1 MVLYVLM
8 GIAAVVLLW
17 GVAIYNGLVKRKNL
31 KDEAWSGIDVQ
42 LKRRFDVVPNLVETV
57 KGYAA
62 HEKEVFTKVTEA
74 RAAVGRAQSVAER
87 AESENMLTG
96 ALRSLFAVAEGYPD
110 LKANANFLQLEQI
123 SALENDIQM
132 STQVL
137 QRRRRDYNIAANT
150 FLRAGGEAVRLRQGR
165 LLRGGRG
172 ERARPEVSSAD
183 RRRSS

>member
-1 MVLYVLM
+1 MTLYVLA

-17 GVAIYNGLVKRKNL
+17 GVAIYNGLIKKKNL

-110 LKANANFLQLEQI
+110 LKANANFLQLQEQI
-123 SALENDIQM
+123 SVLENDIQM
-132 STQVL
+132 S
-137 QRRRRDYNIAANT
+137 RRYYNGAARDYNIAAAT
-150 FLRAGGEAVRLRQGR
+150 FPSVLVAKQFGFDKADYFEADE
-165 LLRGGRG
+165 G
-172 ERARPEVSSAD
+172 ERARPEVSF
-183 RRRSS
+183 R

>member
-1 MVLYVLM
+1 MILYVLM

-17 GVAIYNGLVKRKNL
+17 GVAIYNGLIKKKNL

-110 LKANANFLQLEQI
+110 LKANANFLQLQEQI

-132 STQVL
+132 S
-137 QRRRRDYNIAANT
+137 RRYYNGAARDYNIAAAT
-150 FLRAGGEAVRLRQGR
+150 FPSVLVAKQFGFDKADYFEADE
-165 LLRGGRG
+165 G
-172 ERARPEVSSAD
+172 ERARPEVSF
-183 RRRSS
+183 R

>member
-110 LKANANFLQLEQI
+110 LKANANFLQLQEQI

-132 STQVL
+132 S
-137 QRRRRDYNIAANT
+137 RRYYNGAARDYNIAANT
-150 FLRAGGEAVRLRQGR
+150 FPSVLVAKQFGFDKADYFEADE
-165 LLRGGRG
+165 G
-172 ERARPEVSSAD
+172 ERARPEVSF
-183 RRRSS
+183 R

>member
-1 MVLYVLM
+1 MTLYVLA

-17 GVAIYNGLVKRKNL
+17 GVAIYNGLIKRKNL

-110 LKANANFLQLEQI
+110 LKANANFLQLQEQI
-123 SALENDIQM
+123 SVLENDIQM
-132 STQVL
+132 S
-137 QRRRRDYNIAANT
+137 RRYYNGAARDYNIAAAT
-150 FLRAGGEAVRLRQGR
+150 FPSVLVAKQFGFDKADYFEADE
-165 LLRGGRG
+165 G
-172 ERARPEVSSAD
+172 ERARPEVSF
-183 RRRSS
+183 R

>member
-1 MVLYVLM
+1 MILYVLM

-17 GVAIYNGLVKRKNL
+17 GVAIYNGLIKKKNL

-110 LKANANFLQLEQI
+110 LKANANFLQLQEQI
-123 SALENDIQM
+123 SVLENDIQM
-132 STQVL
+132 S
-137 QRRRRDYNIAANT
+137 RRYYNGAARDYNIAAAT
-150 FLRAGGEAVRLRQGR
+150 FPSVLVAKQFGFDKADYFEADE
-165 LLRGGRG
+165 G
-172 ERARPEVSSAD
+172 ERARPEVSF
-183 RRRSS
+183 R

>member
-1 MVLYVLM
+1 MTLYVLA

-17 GVAIYNGLVKRKNL
+17 GVAIYNGLIKRKNL

-42 LKRRFDVVPNLVETV
+42 LKRRFDVVPNLMETV

-110 LKANANFLQLEQI
+110 LKANANFLQLQEQI
-123 SALENDIQM
+123 SVLENDIQM
-132 STQVL
+132 S
-137 QRRRRDYNIAANT
+137 RRYYNGAARDYNIAAAT
-150 FLRAGGEAVRLRQGR
+150 FPSVLVAKQFGFDKADYFEADE
-165 LLRGGRG
+165 G
-172 ERARPEVSSAD
+172 ERARPEVSF
-183 RRRSS
+183 R

>member
-1 MVLYVLM
+1 MTLYVLA

-17 GVAIYNGLVKRKNL
+17 GVAIYNGLIKKKNL

-110 LKANANFLQLEQI
+110 LKANANFLQLQEQI

-132 STQVL
+132 S
-137 QRRRRDYNIAANT
+137 RRYYNGAARDYNIATAT
-150 FLRAGGEAVRLRQGR
+150 FPSVLVAKQFGFDKADYFEADE
-165 LLRGGRG
+165 G
-172 ERARPEVSSAD
+172 ERARPEVSF
-183 RRRSS
+183 R